1 MRSWKAKRGGKMKDV
16 IDTVTRVKKLRD
28 AEAKRML
35 KEASIICG
43 TIIVLAVIII
53 VVGVRIA

>member
-1 MRSWKAKRGGKMKDV
+1 MKDV
-16 IDTVTRVKKLRD
+16 IDTVTRMKTLRE
-28 AEAKRML
+28 AEAKKML

-53 VVGVRIA
+53 VVGVRLS